1 MTPRQRIALASL
13 VSSLVATYL
22 HLWKIGAVGSL
33 ACTANRGC
41 EIAQFSSYGWFL
53 GVDTALIGA
62 VGHAVIVAVAL
73 AGVAG
78 RNAEARWPTVALGV
92 LVVGGLLFTV
102 RLKYGE
108 WWVLKTFCPWCQVNT
123 LVILLDAWW
132 VAQDWRGRND
142 PSAAAG
148 MPATAPGYAAPGHR
162 TGAA

>member
-1 MTPRQRIALASL
+1 MPPRQIIALASL

-62 VGHAVIVAVAL
+62 VGHALIMAVAAL
-73 AGVAG
+73 GVTG
-78 RNAEARWPTVALGV
+78 RLAEARWVTTLLGGLV
-92 LVVGGLLFTV
+92 LGGLLFTI

-123 LVILLDAWW
+123 VVILLDAWL
-132 VAQDWRGRND
+132 VRRDWQRLNGTG
-142 PSAAAG
+142 AAAG
-148 MPATAPGYAAPGHR
+148 IPAAAP
-162 TGAA
+162 A

>member
-1 MTPRQRIALASL
+1 MPPRQLIALASL

-62 VGHAVIVAVAL
+62 VGHALILLVAAL
-73 AGVAG
+73 GATG
-78 RNAEARWPTVALGV
+78 RLGQARWITTVLGV
-92 LVVGGLLFTV
+92 LVAGGLLFTI

-123 LVILLDAWW
+123 VVILLDAWL
-132 VAQDWRGRND
+132 VRQDWRRLNATG
-142 PSAAAG
+142 AAAG
-148 MPATAPGYAAPGHR
+148 MPATAPA
-162 TGAA
+162 

>member
-1 MTPRQRIALASL
+1 MPPRQLIALASL

-62 VGHAVIVAVAL
+62 VGHALIMLVAVLGVTGRL
-73 AGVAG
+73 AD
-78 RNAEARWPTVALGV
+78 ARWVTTVLAV
-92 LVVGGLLFTV
+92 LVAGGLLFTI

-108 WWVLKTFCPWCQVNT
+108 WWVLRTFCPWCQVNT
-123 LVILLDAWW
+123 VVIALDAWLVW
-132 VAQDWRGRND
+132 QDHRRLNAIG
-142 PSAAAG
+142 AATG
-148 MPATAPGYAAPGHR
+148 HPIAAP
-162 TGAA
+162 T

>member
-1 MTPRQRIALASL
+1 MPPRQLIALASL

-62 VGHAVIVAVAL
+62 VGHFVIVVVA
-73 AGVAG
+73 
-78 RNAEARWPTVALGV
+78 ALGASGRMADAKWVTGLLAV
-92 LVVGGLLFTV
+92 LVTGGLLFTI

-108 WWVLKTFCPWCQVNT
+108 WWVLRTFCPWCQVNT
-123 LVILLDAWW
+123 AVILLDAWL
-132 VAQDWRGRND
+132 VTRDWRRVHATG
-142 PSAAAG
+142 AAPG
-148 MPATAPGYAAPGHR
+148 LPATAPA
-162 TGAA
+162 